1 MKGLILKSSA
11 LVTVLTLVV
20 SFVNEAYAGGGFP
33 PPPPPTPIPID
44 GGVGVLIAAAA
55 VYGGKKIYDR
65 RKNNKT

>member
-1 MKGLILKSSA
+1 MKGLLLKSSA
-11 LVTVLTLVV
+11 LVTVLTLGV
-20 SFVNEAYAGGGFP
+20 SFVNQAFAGGFP

-65 RKNNKT
+65 RKNNKA